1 MTFAILGGGQLDTG
15 YTIDNSLIFNDG
27 DSPSLTR
34 TPGSGGN
41 RDTFTTSFWFKRGVI
56 SNAGQRLWSAGT
68 SIGTNNNDV
77 SSLLFESNDTLKFFG
92 EVGGSA
98 SFTIQTNQVFRD
110 VSSWYHIVLAVDST
124 QATSSNRIK
133 IYVNGS
139 QITSF
144 STASYMSLNTD
155 TYYNAT
161 NLHVIGYQ
169 GGGFPD
175 GYYAEFHHI
184 DGQQLDASSFGEF
197 DADSGIWK
205 PKQYT
210 GTYGTN
216 GFYLDFEDSGSLGA
230 DQSGNGNDFTPTNL
244 ASTDQTTDTPTNNF
258 CTLNPLDTPSG
269 STFSEGNLKIDTS
282 VGQEAFTRSTIGVQ
296 TGKWYFEAKITTSN
310 VREAVGIY
318 KTDTTLT
325 DQPARIAYYSRF
337 GHILKGNTLITTGAT
352 FGNGDIIGTAFDLDV
367 STVSFYKNGSLQGTV
382 TSIDSSTWTPMFQ
395 DASDAYACG
404 AIYNFGNPPTGFTV
418 SSGNTDDNGY
428 GNFEYAPPSG
438 YLALCTQNL
447 ATELSPTIDDG
458 SEYFHTILW
467 TGDGSNPRSLTGV
480 GFQPDWLW
488 TKARNA
494 AFGHNVYDSS
504 RGDDGTAYYRL
515 ETQDTASEL
524 AQPPAGHVTSL
535 DSDGFS
541 VTNGSSSDNIVNN
554 TGTTYVAW
562 NWLVN
567 GGSTSSNTDGD
578 ITSTVQVNTTAGFSI
593 VQFTKTGDDQA
604 VGHGLGKKPK
614 LIIIK
619 PTNTTGNWIVM
630 PEIDGVMSNKYLLL
644 NGTDALGTDGS
655 YAEPTSSVFYV
666 SNQVA
671 GNNTHIGYVFTD
683 IEGYSKFG
691 KYTGNGSSDG
701 TFVYTG
707 FRPAWILIK
716 RTNTTENWI
725 IADNKRDTYNVMD
738 KILFP
743 NTSGAENTGNAAYD
757 FLSNGFKFRNTSQN
771 ESGATYIYMA
781 FAENPFVSSTAI
793 PVTAR

>member
-1 MTFAILGGGQLDTG
+1 
-15 YTIDNSLIFNDG
+15 LIH
-27 DSPSLTR
+27 LR
-34 TPGSGGN
+34 
-41 RDTFTTSFWFKRGVI
+41 
-56 SNAGQRLWSAGT
+56 
-68 SIGTNNNDV
+68 
-77 SSLLFESNDTLKFFG
+77 
-92 EVGGSA
+92 EV
-98 SFTIQTNQVFRD
+98 
-110 VSSWYHIVLAVDST
+110 H
-124 QATSSNRIK
+124 
-133 IYVNGS
+133 
-139 QITSF
+139 
-144 STASYMSLNTD
+144 
-155 TYYNAT
+155 
-161 NLHVIGYQ
+161 
-169 GGGFPD
+169 
-175 GYYAEFHHI
+175 
-184 DGQQLDASSFGEF
+184 
-197 DADSGIWK
+197 
-205 PKQYT
+205 
-210 GTYGTN
+210 
-216 GFYLDFEDSGSLGA
+216 
-230 DQSGNGNDFTPTNL
+230 
-244 ASTDQTTDTPTNNF
+244 
-258 CTLNPLDTPSG
+258 
-269 STFSEGNLKIDTS
+269 
-282 VGQEAFTRSTIGVQ
+282 
-296 TGKWYFEAKITTSN
+296 
-310 VREAVGIY
+310 
-318 KTDTTLT
+318 
-325 DQPARIAYYSRF
+325 
-337 GHILKGNTLITTGAT
+337 
-352 FGNGDIIGTAFDLDV
+352 
-367 STVSFYKNGSLQGTV
+367 GSLQGTV

>member
-1 MTFAILGGGQLDTG
+1 MPFAGVGGTSVRDGQYL
-15 YTIDNSLIFNDG
+15 IDNSLRFND
-27 DSPSLTR
+27 DDNAYLSKTLSASPTNQKIVSFSFWAKRGNLGVYSYNLVGNTSAPYVVIGFINDD
-34 TPGSGGN
+34 TFSFQLNAGSGSTGLITTAKY
-41 RDTFTTSFWFKRGVI
+41 RDT
-56 SNAGQRLWSAGT
+56 SAYYHMLC
-68 SIGTNNNDV
+68 V
-77 SSLLFESNDTLKFFG
+77 LDT
-92 EVGGSA
+92 
-98 SFTIQTNQVFRD
+98 
-110 VSSWYHIVLAVDST
+110 T
-124 QATSSNRIK
+124 QATSSNRLK
-133 IYVNGS
+133 IYINGI
-139 QITSF
+139 QITDF
-144 STASYMSLNTD
+144 GTANYPTQDSNWNINT
-155 TYYNAT
+155 NVE
-161 NLHVIGYQ
+161 HGIGGSSAIQ
-169 GGGFPD
+169 DFD
-175 GYYAEFHHI
+175 GYMAEVHFI
-184 DGQQLDASSFGEF
+184 DGQALSPTDFGEF
-197 DADSGIWK
+197 DEDSGIWK
-205 PKQYT
+205 PIEYS
-210 GTYGTN
+210 GSYGTN
-216 GFYLDFEDSGSLGA
+216 GFYLDFENSGSLGA

-258 CTLNPLDTPSG
+258 CTLNPLMKSTTNVVLTQGNLNMVSNFASGWQHSG
-269 STFSEGNLKIDTS
+269 STFAVKS
-282 VGQEAFTRSTIGVQ
+282 
-296 TGKWYFEAKITTSN
+296 GKWYWEAKATVVSATDKTSIG
-310 VREAVGIY
+310 VVQF
-318 KTDTTLT
+318 DTT
-325 DQPARIAYYSRF
+325 QVNF
-337 GHILKGNTLITTGAT
+337 VGNTNLDLSAFGISGHGAGTGSYTYAQGDIILCAMDLDNNKVYWGKNGTYFGTLDPAAGTGAT
-352 FGNGDIIGTAFDLDV
+352 TQTIDNNNFCMPIVGG
-367 STVSFYKNGSLQGTV
+367 YNGS
-382 TSIDSSTWTPMFQ
+382 TWEL
-395 DASDAYACG
+395 
-404 AIYNFGNPPTGFTV
+404 NFGFPQFTV
-418 SSGNTDDNGY
+418 SSGNADDNGY

-458 SEYFHTILW
+458 SQYFNTVLY
-467 TGDGSNPRSLTGV
+467 TGNGVDDRSITGV
-480 GFQPDWLW
+480 GFQPDFLW
-488 TKARNA
+488 IKERDQTRTHLLQDSTRGATKYLGSNTTSAETTNA
-494 AFGHNVYDSS
+494 NGVQAF
-504 RGDDGTAYYRL
+504 
-515 ETQDTASEL
+515 E
-524 AQPPAGHVTSL
+524 
-535 DSDGFS
+535 SDGFQLG
-541 VTNGSSSDNIVNN
+541 TDSDVNLN
-554 TGTTYVAW
+554 TGTYVAW
-562 NWLVN
+562 QWKANA
-567 GGSTSSNTDGD
+567 GSTSSNTDGD
-578 ITSTVQVNTTAGFSI
+578 ITSTVQANTTAGFSI